1 MAINFLKLRI
11 ASIYRLSHDRF
22 GKFQCNTDIG
32 VAKEP
37 IGVTNKLVKKWMVFE
52 GLTKSFKANVEVKII
67 YMKCEKRLKKTMK
80 GKKPS

>member
-37 IGVTNKLVKKWMVFE
+37 IGTHL
-52 GLTKSFKANVEVKII
+52 
-67 YMKCEKRLKKTMK
+67 
-80 GKKPS
+80 